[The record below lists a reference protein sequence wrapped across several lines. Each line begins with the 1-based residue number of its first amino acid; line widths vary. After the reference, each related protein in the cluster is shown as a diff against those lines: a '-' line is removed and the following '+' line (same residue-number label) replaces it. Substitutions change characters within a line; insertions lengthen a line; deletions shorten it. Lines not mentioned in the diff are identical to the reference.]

1 MVELS
6 HAQFIV
12 LQKMFVEYQNVE
24 LLIPIGEIAK
34 AKKLYELFRAED
46 LIKRDVHAQSMSLA
60 DEFKD
65 FLRDAN
71 RLNNQQSVE
80 KYGIS
85 IDDLRTQVAL
95 FQEDLKTPNPARPVI
110 PKPIK

>member
-6 HAQFIV
+6 HAQFVV
-12 LQKMFVEYQNVE
+12 LQKMFVEYQDVGLLVPIAE
-24 LLIPIGEIAK
+24 LAK
-34 AKKLYELFRAED
+34 AKAIYELFRAED
-46 LIKRDVHAQSMSLA
+46 LIKRDVHAKSISLA

-80 KYGIS
+80 KYGIN
-85 IDDLRTQVAL
+85 IEDLRTQVEL